1 MSHTA
6 QARYFN
12 RPNAYEG
19 SIKSFWAK
27 GACCAPRDVN
37 GLGAFTAWQ
46 VATPGVPAVLVKHQ
60 QNGGARPVVLWL
72 DLAAH
77 LRPDVDPLVREV
89 VQALA
94 RFQAT
99 LHNTQS
105 SEDIR
110 HFIQEREAYARD
122 EGRYDERHQHTASQR
137 PRSCRQGSLTPA
149 AWCRP

>member
-37 GLGAFTAWQ
+37 GLGAYTAYQ
-46 VATPGVPAVLVKHQ
+46 VATPGVPAVIVKHQ
-60 QNGGARPVVLWL
+60 QNSGARPVVLWL

-77 LRPDVDPLVREV
+77 LRSDVGPFVREA
-89 VQALA
+89 VQVLA
-94 RFQAT
+94 RFQEAHARHHE
-99 LHNTQS
+99 LS
-105 SEDIR
+105 AAIR
-110 HFIQEREAYARD
+110 HMIQERELYARD
-122 EGRYDERHQHTASQR
+122 EGRHDERNQHATSQS
-137 PRSCRQGSLTPA
+137 PRLRRQGSLTPVA
-149 AWCRP
+149 